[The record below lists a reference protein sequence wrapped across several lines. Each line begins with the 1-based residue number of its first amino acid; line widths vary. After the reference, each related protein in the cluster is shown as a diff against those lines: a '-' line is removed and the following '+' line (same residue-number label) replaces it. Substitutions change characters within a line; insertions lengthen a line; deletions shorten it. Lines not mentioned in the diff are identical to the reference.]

1 MKQKLFI
8 FWLVSLALVAG
19 LIFLADNKP
28 VISSAE
34 AEPNVLEPIVK
45 IKTNFPPP
53 ALGARAFISMALAPD
68 GRTEVLLEKDAHQRW
83 PIASI
88 TKFFT
93 ASIALKEYLPD
104 QIITLTKADLPE
116 SVDRGFLRLGDSF
129 RVNDLLVPLLLES
142 SNNSA
147 VAIARAG
154 GDSTNFVSAMNS
166 FAEGLNLNDTALF
179 NPNGLDPEIPG
190 GVNYSSVHDLA
201 MLGKWLIRN
210 RPELLAMTRDQSAV
224 VRQSDGSFHHQAES
238 TNVLLKTEPWS
249 GDIVGGKTGQTD
261 LAGKNLLLILRPTG
275 SLNYLV
281 NVILGS
287 PDHFTEMSELTNWIY
302 KTYQL

>member
-8 FWLVSLALVAG
+8 FWLISLALVAG
-19 LIFLADNKP
+19 LIFLADSRP
-28 VISSAE
+28 LVSSAE
-34 AEPNVLEPIVK
+34 VELNIPEPIVK
-45 IKTNFPPP
+45 LKTNSSPP

-68 GRTEVLLEKDAHQRW
+68 GRTEVLVEKDAHQRW

-93 ASIALKEYLPD
+93 ASVALNKYLPD
-104 QIITLTKADLPE
+104 QVITLAQADLPE
-116 SVDRGFLRLGDSF
+116 NVDRGFLRLGDSF
-129 RVNDLLVPLLLES
+129 RVNDLLIPLLLES

-147 VAIARAG
+147 VALARAG
-154 GDSTNFVSAMNS
+154 GDSANFIRTMND
-166 FAEGLNLNDTALF
+166 FAAELNLNDTTLF

-201 MLGKWLIRN
+201 MLGKWLIRH
-210 RPELLAMTRDQSAV
+210 RPELLAATRDSSAV

-238 TNVLLKTEPWS
+238 TNILLKTEPWS
-249 GDIVGGKTGQTD
+249 GDIIGGKTGQTD

-287 PDHFTEMSELTNWIY
+287 PDHFAEMSELTNWIY